1 MARSRQ
7 MARGPNAVREAR
19 AQGRR
24 ELEAAAEENRGLRTE
39 LREARA
45 ETEGLRRQLAHVFP
59 CRVPGCGFQ
68 FYSRDNRRYRRIDE
82 MKHDE
87 AAAAAPAAAEAAAA
101 APAAAEAAAAAPAAA
116 EAAAP
121 PNVIMERR
129 AQTMAQNSIAAAEA
143 YAEEREVQSPANRLD
158 LAYPPADRLDL
169 PVNKRYLNDDEV
181 YLNDAEAYAEER
193 EVHRGR
199 HRGRVS
205 RGARAPRRD
214 SKREF

>member
-87 AAAAAPAAAEAAAA
+87 AAAAAPAAAEAAA
-101 APAAAEAAAAAPAAA
+101 
-116 EAAAP
+116 P

-143 YAEEREVQSPANRLD
+143 YAEEWEVQSPANRLD